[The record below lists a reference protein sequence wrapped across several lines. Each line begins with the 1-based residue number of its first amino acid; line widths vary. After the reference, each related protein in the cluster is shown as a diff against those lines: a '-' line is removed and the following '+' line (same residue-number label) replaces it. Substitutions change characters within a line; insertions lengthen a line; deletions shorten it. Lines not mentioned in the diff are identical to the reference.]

1 VLKRRPA
8 SVEEGTGDSWTGAGR
23 LRGGVRAGIAEGEL
37 ERVELTADQRSL
49 LGLEPGDSIRLLEA
63 RRRTILLERIRPQ
76 VAEALPWDRDLVLSA
91 DVRSFP
97 LADIL
102 HLLHSSNQS
111 GFLLFEDT
119 DHEKSVYL
127 HRGEVVF
134 AASNQPFDRLGNC
147 LLRAGSISA
156 EQFEE
161 ANEVY
166 RTPGHFGKILVERG
180 FLTPRELWNGVNTQ
194 VEEIVR
200 SLFSYGSGTVL
211 FWEGEVRPNN
221 VVRLSLPTRRLIA
234 EGLRRRDELFK
245 FLALLED
252 SRVRLDAAPGVD
264 DNLIGT
270 ERAIFEAL
278 SGTHSFPQL
287 CRDAGVEP
295 LAAARTIRHLRL
307 HGAVTISRAAGDES
321 LLAHTGKADSDADT
335 LRDCIT
341 EHLKVIAE
349 LIVPIVAVE
358 SAEKISERIS
368 SVISEA
374 SLHYPELLA
383 DLRVGRGGAID
394 PEELIAR
401 ARRFPGERERE
412 VRLALGEL
420 ISYLEFE
427 ILNHPD
433 ISEPD
438 DFLEGIA
445 ALRARL

>member
-1 VLKRRPA
+1 MPLNGVAPA
-8 SVEEGTGDSWTGAGR
+8 QPRGAAPARGVEGKGLDK
-23 LRGGVRAGIAEGEL
+23 
-37 ERVELTADQRSL
+37 VELTADQRAL
-49 LGLEPGDSIRLLEA
+49 LGLGADDSIRLLEA
-63 RRRTILLERIRPQ
+63 RRRTILLERIQ
-76 VAEALPWDRDLVLSA
+76 SSSSTALPWDRDLVLSA

-102 HLLHSSNQS
+102 HLLHSSNHS
-111 GFLLFEDT
+111 GFLLFEDAE
-119 DHEKSVYL
+119 HEKSVYL

-134 AASNQPFDRLGNC
+134 ASSNQSFDRLGNC
-147 LLRAGSISA
+147 LLRSGAITA

-161 ANEVY
+161 ANSAY
-166 RTPGHFGKILVERG
+166 RTPGHFGKVLVERG

-234 EGLRRRDELFK
+234 EGLRRRDELIK
-245 FLALLED
+245 FLAMLED
-252 SRVRLDAAPGVD
+252 PRVRLQASPGAER
-264 DNLIGT
+264 NLSGT
-270 ERAIFEAL
+270 ERLLFDVIGRL
-278 SGTHSFPQL
+278 SSFGDV
-287 CRDAGVEP
+287 CREAGVEP

-307 HGAVTISRAAGDES
+307 HGAVSILRATADEPGGPHAEKPEQES
-321 LLAHTGKADSDADT
+321 DSI
-335 LRDCIT
+335 RECIT

-349 LIVPIVAVE
+349 LVMPIVAVE
-358 SAEKISERIS
+358 SAESIAERIR
-368 SVISEA
+368 SVIDEA
-374 SLHYPELLA
+374 AEHYPELLA
-383 DLRVGRGGAID
+383 NLHVGRGGAID

-412 VRLALGEL
+412 IRLALGEL

-427 ILNHPD
+427 MLNHPG
-433 ISEPD
+433 IPD
-438 DFLEGIA
+438 PEDYLEGIA

>member
-1 VLKRRPA
+1 LDK
-8 SVEEGTGDSWTGAGR
+8 
-23 LRGGVRAGIAEGEL
+23 
-37 ERVELTADQRSL
+37 VELNADQRAL
-49 LGLEPGDSIRLLEA
+49 LGLGADDSIRLLDA
-63 RRRTILLERIRPQ
+63 RKRTILLERIQ
-76 VAEALPWDRDLVLSA
+76 ASSSTALPWDRDLVLSA

-102 HLLHSSNQS
+102 HLLHSSNHS

-134 AASNQPFDRLGNC
+134 AASNQPYDRLGNC
-147 LLRAGSISA
+147 LLRAGTITA
-156 EQFEE
+156 QQFEE
-161 ANEVY
+161 ANSAY
-166 RTPGHFGKILVERG
+166 QTPGHFGKVLVERG

-234 EGLRRRDELFK
+234 EGLRRRDELIK

-252 SRVRLDAAPGVD
+252 SRVRLRAAPGAD
-264 DNLIGT
+264 DDLSGT
-270 ERAIFEAL
+270 ERVVYRLLEHTSRFAD
-278 SGTHSFPQL
+278 L
-287 CRDAGVEP
+287 CREAGVEP

-307 HGAVTISRAAGDES
+307 HGAVVILRSSDDALEGPDPATP
-321 LLAHTGKADSDADT
+321 AHDADPI
-335 LRDCIT
+335 RECIT
-341 EHLKVIAE
+341 EHLKVMAE
-349 LIVPIVAVE
+349 LVMPIVAVE
-358 SAEKISERIS
+358 SAEGISERIS
-368 SVISEA
+368 GVVAEA
-374 SLHYPELLA
+374 AHHYPELLA
-383 DLRVGRGGAID
+383 DLEVGRGGAID
-394 PEELIAR
+394 PEVLIER

-427 ILNHPD
+427 ILNHPGLTD
-433 ISEPD
+433 PEE
-438 DFLEGIA
+438 FLESIA
-445 ALRARL
+445 ELRTRL

>member
-1 VLKRRPA
+1 VDK
-8 SVEEGTGDSWTGAGR
+8 
-23 LRGGVRAGIAEGEL
+23 
-37 ERVELTADQRSL
+37 VELTADQRRL
-49 LGLEPGDSIRLLEA
+49 LVLEPEDSIRMIDA
-63 RRRTILLERIRPQ
+63 RRRTILLERIRPESS
-76 VAEALPWDRDLVLSA
+76 AALPWDRDLVLSA

-102 HLLHSSNQS
+102 HLLHSSNLS
-111 GFLLFEDT
+111 GFVLFEDG

-147 LLRAGSISA
+147 LLRAGSITA
-156 EQFEE
+156 EQYAE
-161 ANEVY
+161 ANQLY
-166 RTPGHFGKILVERG
+166 RTPGHFGRILVERG

-252 SRVRLDAAPGVD
+252 PRVRLAAVAGQHEKLV
-264 DNLIGT
+264 GT
-270 ERAIFEAL
+270 ERVIYDMLER
-278 SGTHSFPQL
+278 TRSFAEL
-287 CRDAGVEP
+287 CRDADVEP

-307 HGAVTISRAAGDES
+307 HGAVTISRANDEAGASER
-321 LLAHTGKADSDADT
+321 AAKADHDADA
-335 LRDCIT
+335 LRECIT

-349 LIVPIVAVE
+349 LVVPIVAVE
-358 SAEKISERIS
+358 SADGIAERMS
-368 SVISEA
+368 GVVAEA

-427 ILNHPD
+427 ILNPPD
-433 ISEPD
+433 ISDPD
-438 DFLEGIA
+438 DYLDGIA